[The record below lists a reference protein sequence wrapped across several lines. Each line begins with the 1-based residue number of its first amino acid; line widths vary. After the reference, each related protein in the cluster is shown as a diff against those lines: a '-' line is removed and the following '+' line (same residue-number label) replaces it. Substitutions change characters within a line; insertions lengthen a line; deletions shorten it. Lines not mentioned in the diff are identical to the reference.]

1 MQKNSVYVYFLSGAV
16 EIMEIIMEY
25 SNRQSVIIDAY
36 PSSGF
41 EYNFLL
47 FPLWEFSPV
56 TFGIMYNIRM
66 QSDPEIEHKV
76 LIAVFV
82 IEQSELFF
90 YIKHTKNVYRIFE
103 KKDKC
108 LPRCFTDDVFTKRA
122 LTKWTK
128 WSYGIFVTNDADLKN
143 IFRSWIIL
151 QNQTYFNAKSFKCQR
166 PSRFV

>member
-1 MQKNSVYVYFLSGAV
+1 
-16 EIMEIIMEY
+16 MEY
-25 SNRQSVIIDAY
+25 SNRQSVIIEAY

-47 FPLWEFSPV
+47 FPLWVFSPV

-108 LPRCFTDDVFTKRA
+108 RPRCFTDDVFTKRA

-128 WSYGIFVTNDADLKN
+128 WSYGIFITNDADLKN
-143 IFRSWIIL
+143 IFWSWIIL